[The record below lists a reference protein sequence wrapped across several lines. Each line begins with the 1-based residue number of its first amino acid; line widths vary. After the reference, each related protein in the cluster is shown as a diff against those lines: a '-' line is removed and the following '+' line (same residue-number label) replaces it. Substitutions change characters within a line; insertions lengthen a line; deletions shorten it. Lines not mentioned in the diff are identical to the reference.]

1 MTGAVQNE
9 PAPTES
15 DIAAILVQFLTD
27 VGNLMGRTRYYE
39 VEAARHYGNL
49 FVNIVG
55 GTSGLGRAPREAMI
69 RKMRGD
75 SEVRNC
81 GNSVSGRHD
90 ERA

>member
-1 MTGAVQNE
+1 MIGPQ
-9 PAPTES
+9 TES

-55 GTSGLGRAPREAMI
+55 GNSKARTGTAEAMLGRRVVI
-69 RKMRGD
+69 
-75 SEVRNC
+75 
-81 GNSVSGRHD
+81 
-90 ERA
+90 